1 MSESVVRIGL
11 IGLGNVGQG
20 VINVLRT
27 NAGDIERRLGRKM
40 VVTKAS
46 ARDLS
51 RPRQVSVDGIELVSD
66 PFAIVRDPEVDL
78 VVEAIGGQ
86 QPAKDLIVAALEAG
100 KPVATA
106 NKALL
111 AEDGNSIFAAAAKAG
126 AMVAFEA
133 AVAGGIPIIKALR
146 EGLAANEIQEVAGI
160 INGTCNYVLSQ
171 MAAKGQSYDEA
182 LADAQKLGFAEADPT
197 FDVEGVDAAHKLTI
211 MASMAFGI
219 PLNLEKVHCQGISQ
233 VTALDIQNADAL
245 GYRIKLLGI
254 AKRQQQGK
262 NHQYASVHYSSP
274 WCRCRHGAAC
284 RIGCQLLQT

>member
-245 GYRIKLLGI
+245 G
-254 AKRQQQGK
+254 
-262 NHQYASVHYSSP
+262 
-274 WCRCRHGAAC
+274 
-284 RIGCQLLQT
+284 

>member
-126 AMVAFEA
+126 AMVAFE
-133 AVAGGIPIIKALR
+133 
-146 EGLAANEIQEVAGI
+146 
-160 INGTCNYVLSQ
+160 
-171 MAAKGQSYDEA
+171 
-182 LADAQKLGFAEADPT
+182 
-197 FDVEGVDAAHKLTI
+197 
-211 MASMAFGI
+211 
-219 PLNLEKVHCQGISQ
+219 
-233 VTALDIQNADAL
+233 
-245 GYRIKLLGI
+245 
-254 AKRQQQGK
+254 
-262 NHQYASVHYSSP
+262 
-274 WCRCRHGAAC
+274 
-284 RIGCQLLQT
+284 